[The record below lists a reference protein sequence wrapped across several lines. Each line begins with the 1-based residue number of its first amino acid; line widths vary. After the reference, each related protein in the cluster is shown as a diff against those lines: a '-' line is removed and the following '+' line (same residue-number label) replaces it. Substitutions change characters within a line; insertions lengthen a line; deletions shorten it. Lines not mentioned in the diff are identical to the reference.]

1 MLFQAVMKFLSR
13 LACLDQNFS
22 YTIPE
27 VLLWCMF
34 VGLRKCGRMVT
45 CFLVNYCKL
54 LELPNEHIVQLSKIN
69 RFAVETQ
76 VISHHKVASRVLI
89 EEKYIRT

>member
-1 MLFQAVMKFLSR
+1 
-13 LACLDQNFS
+13 
-22 YTIPE
+22 
-27 VLLWCMF
+27 MF

-89 EEKYIRT
+89 EEKYIRTWNVRVLPKLNSKCQFVIEYHYKLYTEQ